1 MSTSVTENGVT
12 REVGMYTCV
21 DGVMR
26 LMSLDTSDA
35 TATAADIGA
44 GVTAYGASGKIT
56 GTGKVL
62 DYLIVGASKTVLY
75 DGLEVPTPS
84 RANIVRGGG
93 VGAISSAAF
102 VKDSELHFRNNGNMY
117 YRDLNISDTRVRV
130 APIYLDRE
138 LSFYYVIGKD
148 KTL

>member
-12 REVGMYTCV
+12 REVGMYACV

-44 GVTAYGASGKIT
+44 GKTAYGKSGKIT

-62 DYLIVGASKTVLY
+62 DYLIVGVSKTALY
-75 DGLEVPTPS
+75 NGLEVPTPS
-84 RANIVRGGG
+84 KANIVRGGG
-93 VGAISSAAF
+93 VGATFSAAF
-102 VKDSELHFRNNGNMY
+102 FKDSELYYRNNDGIW
-117 YRDLNISDTRVRV
+117 NISLQITDTSVRIK
-130 APIYLDRE
+130 PLYCDSN
-138 LSFYYVIGKD
+138 LSFYYAIGKD

>member
-12 REVGMYTCV
+12 REVGIYACV

-62 DYLIVGASKTVLY
+62 DFLIVGTVSLGSSSVRIPVNSKPNLMFGAGVNANVSMV
-75 DGLEVPTPS
+75 DGVI
-84 RANIVRGGG
+84 RKG
-93 VGAISSAAF
+93 
-102 VKDSELHFRNNGNMY
+102 DSEY
-117 YRDLNISDTRVRV
+117 SLNVTDSYVEFPAIGS
-130 APIYLDRE
+130 YLFPVTIKY
-138 LSFYYVIGKD
+138 LLGKD
-148 KTL
+148 NSL

>member
-1 MSTSVTENGVT
+1 
-12 REVGMYTCV
+12 MYACV

-62 DYLIVGASKTVLY
+62 DYLIVGVSNTVLY

-93 VGAISSAAF
+93 VSSFYDAAF
-102 VKDSELHFRNNGNMY
+102 VNDSELHFRNNENMY
-117 YRDLNISDTRVRV
+117 FRDLNISDTMVRV
-130 APIYLDRE
+130 APIYLNKD
-138 LSFYYVIGKD
+138 LSFYYIIGKD

>member
-12 REVGMYTCV
+12 REVGMYACV

-26 LMSLDTSDA
+26 MMSLDTSDA

-62 DYLIVGASKTVLY
+62 DYLIVGASNTALY

-93 VGAISSAAF
+93 VGANFSAAF
-102 VKDSELHFRNNGNMY
+102 VKDSELY
-117 YRDLNISDTRVRV
+117 YRNKDIISN
-130 APIYLDRE
+130 IYLQITDTSVRITSLYCDRE